1 MKIFYCLLA
10 LCVSLSAAAQNGGF
24 SRKLSDLFDRQE
36 NDKPRHKKKLYQR
49 NSGAIIGLQRG
60 AGTSFELG
68 GEAHW
73 RKLSLRDPRITGA
86 STNLEYNFS
95 DHVLGYKAGMWM
107 KRGRVNLT
115 YGGNVVY
122 FTDFNGLQRYGL
134 GPSVGFRLLG
144 FHLINGYNFLAGD
157 KELDQVNTMHMTL
170 RYYFPVQNKF
180 TWDRKT
186 MKKKEQKRKERVK
199 RKKQREKEKAKAQE
213 EPKGLRKLLN
223 LDRQKSSPQ

>member
-10 LCVSLSAAAQNGGF
+10 LCVSVSAVAQTSSLSE
-24 SRKLSDLFDRQE
+24 KLSNVFNRDRE
-36 NDKPRHKKKLYQR
+36 DDNKPRHKKKLYQR
-49 NSGAIIGLQRG
+49 NSGAIVGLQRG

-73 RKLSLRDPRITGA
+73 RKLSLSNPRITGA

-157 KELDQVNTMHMTL
+157 KELDKVNTMHMTL

-186 MKKKEQKRKERVK
+186 MKKKEQKRKERAK
-199 RKKQREKEKAKAQE
+199 RQREREKEREKEQD
-213 EPKGLRKLLN
+213 EPKGLRKLLHLGN
-223 LDRQKSSPQ
+223 

>member
-1 MKIFYCLLA
+1 MKVSYCLLVLLFSFLTA
-10 LCVSLSAAAQNGGF
+10 VAQINPIPASTISTIQSFADENGIP
-24 SRKLSDLFDRQE
+24 SKRKLF
-36 NDKPRHKKKLYQR
+36 QR
-49 NSGAIIGLQRG
+49 NHGAIIGLQRG
-60 AGTSFELG
+60 AATAVELG

-73 RKLSLRDPRITGA
+73 RKLSLSNPNIVGA
-86 STNLEYNFS
+86 SGNLEYNFG
-95 DHVLGYKAGMWM
+95 DHVMGYKAGMWM

-122 FTDFNGLQRYGL
+122 FTDFKGQHQYGI

-157 KELDQVNTMHMTL
+157 KEMEKANTLHMTL

-186 MKKKEQKRKERVK
+186 MKKKAAKKKERAK
-199 RKKQREKEKAKAQE
+199 RKKQRKKDNEDK
-213 EPKGLRKLLN
+213 KGLRKFIDLKL
-223 LDRQKSSPQ
+223 

>member
-1 MKIFYCLLA
+1 MKIFYCLLT
-10 LCVSLSAAAQNGGF
+10 LCFSMPAIAQTDVVLPTLISPFQSYSDEGGTRPF
-24 SRKLSDLFDRQE
+24 
-36 NDKPRHKKKLYQR
+36 KKKLFQR
-49 NSGAIIGLQRG
+49 NSGAIVGVQRG
-60 AGTSFELG
+60 AATAIELG

-73 RKLSLRDPRITGA
+73 RKLSLSNPHIIGA
-86 STNLEYNFS
+86 STNLEYNFGG
-95 DHVLGYKAGMWM
+95 HVLGYKAGMWM

-144 FHLINGYNFLAGD
+144 FHLINGYNFLLGD
-157 KELDQVNTMHMTL
+157 KELTQANTLHMTL

-186 MKKKEQKRKERVK
+186 MKKKEKKRKERAK
-199 RKKQREKEKAKAQE
+199 RKKQRNKENEQDEK
-213 EPKGLRKLLN
+213 KGLRKLFDLN
-223 LDRQKSSPQ
+223 L

>member
-10 LCVSLSAAAQNGGF
+10 LCLSFSAIAQTSTLSKTLSNVF
-24 SRKLSDLFDRQE
+24 DRDQDEDNKRRHKRKLF
-36 NDKPRHKKKLYQR
+36 QR
-49 NSGAIIGLQRG
+49 NSGAIVGIQRG
-60 AGTSFELG
+60 AATALELG

-73 RKLSLRDPRITGA
+73 RKLSLTNPHIVGA
-86 STNLEYNFS
+86 STNLEYNFG

-115 YGGNVVY
+115 YGGNVIY

-157 KELDQVNTMHMTL
+157 KELDKVNTMHMTL

-180 TWDRKT
+180 TWDRETLKR
-186 MKKKEQKRKERVK
+186 KEQKRKERAR
-199 RKKQREKEKAKAQE
+199 RKQQSENEKDPEEK
-213 EPKGLRKLLN
+213 KGLRRLFS
-223 LDRQKSSPQ
+223 RG